1 MNIWGYPSIFFGQ
14 VDYSR
19 YVQSFHSFMLLWRHT
34 WPSRTNTKKDV
45 LFIIGHWNEKVG
57 SQEIPGVTGKFGL
70 GVQNEAGEGYF
81 EFCQE
86 YTVVIAKTLFQQ
98 SKRRL
103 YTWTL
108 PDGQYWNQ
116 TDYIPCSQRWRTSIQ
131 SAKARPGAD
140 CGLDHEVLIAKF
152 RLKLKKVGKTTRPF
166 SYDLNQLPYIMQWK
180 WQIDLR
186 DYMWYT
192 EFLKNYGRRFMTF
205 YSRCWP
211 KPSPRKRNARR
222 KIISEEALQIAE
234 KRRDVKG
241 KGEKERSLRL
251 NAEIPGTARRG
262 KKGFLDDQCK

>member
-1 MNIWGYPSIFFGQ
+1 M
-14 VDYSR
+14 
-19 YVQSFHSFMLLWRHT
+19 
-34 WPSRTNTKKDV
+34 KA
-45 LFIIGHWNEKVG
+45 
-57 SQEIPGVTGKFGL
+57 GK
-70 GVQNEAGEGYF
+70 GYF
-81 EFCQE
+81 EFCLE

-131 SAKARPGAD
+131 SAKARPWAD

-180 WQIDLR
+180 WQIDWR
-186 DYMWYT
+186 EYMWYT
-192 EFLKNYGRRFMTF
+192 EFLRNYAWRFMTF
-205 YSRCWP
+205 YSR
-211 KPSPRKRNARR
+211 NM
-222 KIISEEALQIAE
+222 ISEEALQISE
-234 KRRDVKG
+234 KWRDVKG
-241 KGEKERSLRL
+241 KGEKERSIHL
-251 NAEIPGTARRG
+251 NAEFPRVARRG